1 MSRTNK
7 NNNSKNTSNKSK
19 ITNTNNILIIIIV
32 LLVFSLFVY
41 AVLNKYKKKIY
52 QISQFE
58 NTPVTPVTPAIPSQ
72 SPTSPNEP
80 VTTISTINDINAKL
94 YGPDGPPPTEIY
106 KSCSATSDIVDFC
119 IDYDNCCSTKSV
131 NNKCFCEHPF
141 TKSCKANYDIC
152 MNDPNNISSNTKL
165 QLTEKCKLENSDCC
179 KAYNNIPISSSSFGD
194 QLYRIQMDNIMC
206 NIPLIKNI
214 EQKCLE
220 MCQTNP
226 DCSSYSISRLNCI
239 LHNKVS
245 TNQPKLD
252 TNGNEVI
259 NTSVKYYI
267 KNVPNVTQN

>member
-7 NNNSKNTSNKSK
+7 NSKNTSKNTSNKSK

-58 NTPVTPVTPAIPSQ
+58 NTPVTPSPSP

-80 VTTISTINDINAKL
+80 LTTTSTLNDINAKL

-131 NNKCFCEHPF
+131 NNKCFCDHPF

-194 QLYRIQMDNIMC
+194 NMHHDQIGNVIC
-206 NIPLIKNI
+206 NVPMIKNI

-220 MCQTNP
+220 LCQTNP
-226 DCSSYSISRLNCI
+226 NCSAYSTTRLNCN
-239 LHNKVS
+239 LYNTVS
-245 TNQPKLD
+245 SYQPKLD
-252 TNGNEVI
+252 QFGKEII
-259 NTSVKYYI
+259 NTSVKFYI
-267 KNVPNVTQN
+267 KNVPNVT